1 MTQVN
6 QASLVQLRLSSN
18 DVDTNPFRHFLSLPQ
33 SVCVTGPCSDATH
46 TCFQLSTSLRT
57 TFGASHRHTDGRSVG
72 TSVPSLTGFQ
82 LPTSLRTPS
91 NALEIARTN
100 EAHRSSVCG
109 HFELPRIVYQL
120 HVAQLHLAHNSG
132 LLQPCRSQC
141 A

>member
-18 DVDTNPFRHFLSLPQ
+18 DVVTNPFRHFLSLPQ

-46 TCFQLSTSLRT
+46 TCFQLSTSIRT

-72 TSVPSLTGFQ
+72 TPVPSLTGFQ

-109 HFELPRIVYQL
+109 HFEIPRIVYQL
-120 HVAQLHLAHNSG
+120 HVAQLHLVHDSG